1 MSVEC
6 CIASQPAS
14 EKPNGLELDRSTA
27 PAPLARHDVGS
38 GAGGSFSQRFCMERG
53 AGLVRIDAE
62 RPVIDQLD
70 ALFGTMVH
78 R

>member
-1 MSVEC
+1 MAEGSDLNIEGGEGGDPVAVTLTPQLVERYVESYR
-6 CIASQPAS
+6 AFSDQ
-14 EKPNGLELDRSTA
+14 
-27 PAPLARHDVGS
+27 LA
-38 GAGGSFSQRFCMERG
+38 RFCMERG